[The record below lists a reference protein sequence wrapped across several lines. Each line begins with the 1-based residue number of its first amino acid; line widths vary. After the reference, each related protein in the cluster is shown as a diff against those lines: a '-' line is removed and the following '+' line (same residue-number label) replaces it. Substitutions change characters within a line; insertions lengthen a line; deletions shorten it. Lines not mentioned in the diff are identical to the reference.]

1 MAVVQNSRL
10 LSRTNIR
17 KVVAEAKAAKTA
29 AQCAVTVVQ
38 KRLTVPVAM
47 LPYPLEAELPAAT
60 ARR

>member
-1 MAVVQNSRL
+1 MAVVQKSRL
-10 LSRTNIR
+10 LSRTYIR
-17 KVVAEAKAAKTA
+17 KVVAEEKAAKTA
-29 AQCAVTVVQ
+29 AQCTVTVVQ